1 MVGVVGIQRGGSQ
14 RCAADL
20 DGGFTL
26 TAPKID
32 QAPIL
37 GAAASAAQ
45 LSAAGAG

>member
-1 MVGVVGIQRGGSQ
+1 MVGIVGIQHGGSQ

-20 DGGFTL
+20 DGGFAL

-37 GAAASAAQ
+37 GTAASAA
-45 LSAAGAG
+45 